1 MLLNIILCNGI
12 ICYDKFNIINNKKD
26 YNKNKFILN
35 IIISIIYFSIFIIYL
50 IINFY
55 NLKTEIFIYNLHF
68 IIQFLVSN
76 YIFRFNHIY
85 EFYNKYE
92 NKCWNL

>member
-12 ICYDKFNIINNKKD
+12 VCYDKFNINNNNKDYNNKKL
-26 YNKNKFILN
+26 ILN

-50 IINFY
+50 IINFN
-55 NLKTEIFIYNLHF
+55 NLKKENLIYNLHF

-76 YIFRFNHIY
+76 YIFRSNNIY
-85 EFYNKYE
+85 DF
-92 NKCWNL
+92 